1 MSKWIRRGVLPAV
14 GLLALS
20 AAGCGDFVR
29 QGTSPSLATVAML
42 EGSSGAEPGK
52 WGNTMFSDVVTN
64 VKKKIGGAD
73 VLVPTIF
80 ADPGRVTVSV
90 SMKDTSITAPT
101 AANSITFSRY
111 RVTYRRADGR
121 NVPGVDVPA
130 SFDSAVTFTATPGA
144 SVQASFDLVRHVAKI
159 EAPLVSLVT
168 NADMITA
175 IAEVTFYGQ
184 DHAGHDV
191 AVSGTIGVTFGNF
204 GDPD

>member
-42 EGSSGAEPGK
+42 EGSSGAEPVE
-52 WGNTMFSDVVTN
+52 WGNTLFSDVVTN
-64 VKKKIGGAD
+64 VKKTVNGAE
-73 VLVPTIF
+73 VRVPTIF
-80 ADPGRVTVSV
+80 ADPGRVTVTV
-90 SMKDTSITAPT
+90 SMKNPAITSPT
-101 AANSITFSRY
+101 AANAVTFNRY
-111 RVTYRRADGR
+111 RVNYRRADGR
-121 NVPGVDVPA
+121 NTPGVDVPA
-130 SFDSAVTFTATPGA
+130 SFDSAVTFTAAPGA
-144 SVQASFDLVRHVAKI
+144 AASASFDLVRHAAKL

-168 NADMITA
+168 NDDLITA

-191 AVSGTIGVTFGNF
+191 AVSGNIAVTFGNF

>member
-191 AVSGTIGVTFGNF
+191 AVSGNIGVTFGNF